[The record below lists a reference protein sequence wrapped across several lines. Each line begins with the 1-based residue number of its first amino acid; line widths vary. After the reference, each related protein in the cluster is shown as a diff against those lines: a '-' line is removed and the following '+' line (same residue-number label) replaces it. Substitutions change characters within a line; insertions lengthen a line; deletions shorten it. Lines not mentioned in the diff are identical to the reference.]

1 MPTFVSFGINS
12 PTMLSQATNEPATST
27 TSSPNTDIPSIF
39 YSPTIAPSELSD
51 TDTPSTIYTP
61 TIPTVVPTISPVIVT
76 NRPSTTFPPYVMIS
90 KNPSTDEPTTIRIT
104 NRPNTSP
111 PIVLP
116 SESPTIAPMQQSSEC
131 VSESKIYNTITE
143 SGSVFPISPWTT
155 TGDGNWT
162 IYDRDNTPTMFET
175 IATKLAWI
183 QSPNLTGSTII
194 AIANASISTC
204 ETFVGG
210 IMSIT
215 ILANVLP
222 PTDVFNIYI
231 DGIETVQLIE

>member
-27 TSSPNTDIPSIF
+27 TSSPNTGVPSKV

-61 TIPTVVPTISPVIVT
+61 TIPTVAPTISPVIVT

-104 NRPNTSP
+104 NRPN
-111 PIVLP
+111 ILP
-116 SESPTIAPMQQSSEC
+116 SKRPTIAPTQQSSEC

-143 SGSVFPISPWTT
+143 SGSVFPISPWMT

-162 IYDRDNTPTMFET
+162 LYDNDDTPTMLET

-194 AIANASISTC
+194 AIANASVSTC
-204 ETFVGG
+204 DTFVGG